1 MQLITDMTTLKIGD
15 NIILLSHGD
24 TFCTLDVGYQKMKRI
39 LQNPVVMF
47 ILRRIPLRL
56 RYKLKESLESKSHAT
71 TNSRP
76 EHHYMVVNESILDYA
91 EQANATIIIHGH
103 THRPGYYSLMSK
115 NATLIHRYEIPDW
128 QDHAPGGYIELNN
141 NQISIIASS
150 NKA

>member
-1 MQLITDMTTLKIGD
+1 MNSKIMAQAEINAHYQFQGTDANT
-15 NIILLSHGD
+15 LLS
-24 TFCTLDVGYQKMKRI
+24 
-39 LQNPVVMF
+39 LQ
-47 ILRRIPLRL
+47 
-56 RYKLKESLESKSHAT
+56 KESLESKSHAT